1 MAISR
6 AEEVKISSNNPVK
19 RTDPNDL
26 ISLVPSKKTTEA
38 AMGILFGDA
47 PGIMTETVTDP
58 LKQNVASPL
67 SKYLASQTGQG
78 VARYTGDFAG
88 KFPEGSLESAQNF
101 MDIDPESFFA
111 ENIAAPATSKFKD
124 QLAVSKED
132 FAGRLSGS
140 GRFRTE
146 EESISKFNTELAS
159 SKANFLINTPQAQF
173 AVAQQIKQ
181 EDDKRVQ
188 LQYQDWLKSL
198 PQYNPVLEASL
209 KFLNESTSTGTT
221 VLSYLDEGSD
231 GIIGGVLNAVASIFG
246 E

>member
-1 MAISR
+1 MWG
-6 AEEVKISSNNPVK
+6 
-19 RTDPNDL
+19 TDGIRDAVLGKDPEIMTKD
-26 ISLVPSKKTTEA
+26 VVDEKKTA
-38 AMGILFGDA
+38 
-47 PGIMTETVTDP
+47 
-58 LKQNVASPL
+58 VASPL
-67 SKYLASQTGQG
+67 SKYLAGQVGQG
-78 VARYTGDFAG
+78 VSRYEGDFAG
-88 KFPEGSLESAQNF
+88 KFPEGSLESAQDF

-159 SKANFLINTPQAQF
+159 SKADFLINTPQAQF